1 LRKRYRNVLTKY
13 KDLKM
18 LKSILIV
25 GSSNVDMVVR
35 TARFPKPGET
45 LLGGDFLM
53 NAGGKGANQ
62 AVAAARL
69 GGNVTFICK
78 LGKDVFGSQSSKLFE
93 AEGINTSHI
102 LLDDEKPS
110 GVALITVDDAGE
122 NNIVV
127 APGANARLSPEDLD
141 KLSPVIDQAG
151 FILMQLEIPLETV
164 IFVAKRAFASGA
176 KVILNPAPAC
186 TLPDELYG
194 YLSIITPN
202 EKEASLL
209 TGIEVTDIASAKR
222 AAKALQAKGVQQ
234 VIITMGEQGALIL
247 DGDEFTSVAAPVV
260 EAIDTTAAG
269 DVFNGALIVALS
281 EGADIIKA
289 ASFACQ
295 ASAIS
300 VTRFGAQVSI
310 PLRKEIK
317 DYTSN

>member
-1 LRKRYRNVLTKY
+1 
-13 KDLKM
+13 M
-18 LKSILIV
+18 LNSILVV
-25 GSSNVDMVVR
+25 GSSNVDMVVK

-78 LGKDVFGSQSSKLFE
+78 LGEDVFGSQSSKLFE
-93 AEGINTSHI
+93 AEGINTAYV
-102 LLDDEKPS
+102 LLDNENPS
-110 GVALITVDDAGE
+110 GVALITVDDAAE
-122 NNIVV
+122 NCIVV

-141 KLSPVIDQAG
+141 KLSHVIDQAG

-164 IFVAKRAFASGA
+164 IFVAQRAFRSGA
-176 KVILNPAPAC
+176 RVILNPAPAC
-186 TLPDELYG
+186 TLPEELYS

-209 TGIEVTDIASAKR
+209 TGIEVSDIASAKL

-247 DGDEFTSVAAPVV
+247 NGDQFTRVAAPVV
-260 EAIDTTAAG
+260 AAIDTTAAG

-281 EGADIIKA
+281 EGKDIIKA
-289 ASFACQ
+289 VTFACE

-300 VTRFGAQVSI
+300 VTRLGAQVSV

-317 DYTSN
+317 GYISTLKN